1 MSKHEFSRAYVFF
14 KCCIRQFVG
23 EEKGPS
29 PETPALPKS
38 RTLLSGKRCLVLD
51 DEFLIALDIQQTLE
65 LAGAEYVA
73 AAASVPEALA
83 LLRSEPDFNLAV
95 LDVKLSGPDVNSLG
109 LAALLA
115 AKGTPFIFLT
125 GMRVDDVHSRQ
136 FPHAPVIEKPY
147 DRATLLD
154 AVRRAL
160 GIT

>member
-1 MSKHEFSRAYVFF
+1 M
-14 KCCIRQFVG
+14 
-23 EEKGPS
+23 
-29 PETPALPKS
+29 PES
-38 RTLLSGKRCLVLD
+38 GTLLSGKRCLVLD

-83 LLRSEPDFNLAV
+83 LLRGEPEFNLAV
-95 LDVKLSGPDVNSLG
+95 LDVKLSGPDMNSLG

-115 AKGTPFIFLT
+115 ARGTPFIFLT
-125 GMRVDDVHSRQ
+125 GMRIDDVHTSQ

-147 DRATLLD
+147 DRVTLLD
-154 AVRRAL
+154 AARRAL

>member
-1 MSKHEFSRAYVFF
+1 L
-14 KCCIRQFVG
+14 
-23 EEKGPS
+23 
-29 PETPALPKS
+29 PES
-38 RTLLSGKRCLVLD
+38 GTLLSGKRCLVLD

-83 LLRSEPDFNLAV
+83 LFRGEPEFNLAV
-95 LDVKLSGPDVNSLG
+95 LDIKLSGPDVNSLG

-125 GMRVDDVHSRQ
+125 GMRADDVHAGQ
-136 FPHAPVIEKPY
+136 FPQAPVIEKPY

-154 AVRRAL
+154 AVRRVL
-160 GIT
+160 GIS

>member
-1 MSKHEFSRAYVFF
+1 L
-14 KCCIRQFVG
+14 
-23 EEKGPS
+23 
-29 PETPALPKS
+29 PES
-38 RTLLSGKRCLVLD
+38 GTLLSGKRCLVLD

-73 AAASVPEALA
+73 AVASVPEALA
-83 LLRSEPDFNLAV
+83 LLRGEPEFNLAV
-95 LDVKLSGPDVNSLG
+95 LDVKLSGPGINSLG

-115 AKGTPFIFLT
+115 ARGTPFIFLT
-125 GMRVDDVHSRQ
+125 GMRIDDVHASQ
-136 FPHAPVIEKPY
+136 FPHAPIIEKPY

>member
-1 MSKHEFSRAYVFF
+1 
-14 KCCIRQFVG
+14 
-23 EEKGPS
+23 
-29 PETPALPKS
+29 LPKS
-38 RTLLSGKRCLVLD
+38 GTLLSGKRCLVLD

-83 LLRSEPDFNLAV
+83 FLRGPEFNLAV
-95 LDVKLSGPDVNSLG
+95 LDVKLSGPDADSLG
-109 LAALLA
+109 VAALLA

-125 GMRVDDVHSRQ
+125 GMRMDDAHARQ

-160 GIT
+160 GIP

>member
-1 MSKHEFSRAYVFF
+1 M
-14 KCCIRQFVG
+14 
-23 EEKGPS
+23 
-29 PETPALPKS
+29 PES
-38 RTLLSGKRCLVLD
+38 GTLLSGKRCLVLD

-73 AAASVPEALA
+73 AVASVPEALA
-83 LLRSEPDFNLAV
+83 LLRGEPEFNLAV
-95 LDVKLSGPDVNSLG
+95 LDVKLSAPDINSLG

-115 AKGTPFIFLT
+115 ARGTPFIFLT
-125 GMRVDDVHSRQ
+125 GMRIDDVHAGQ